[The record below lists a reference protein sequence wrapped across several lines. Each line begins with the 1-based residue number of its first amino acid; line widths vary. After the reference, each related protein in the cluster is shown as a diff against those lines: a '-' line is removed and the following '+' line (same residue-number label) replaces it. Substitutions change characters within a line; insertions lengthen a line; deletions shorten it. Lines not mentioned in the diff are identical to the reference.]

1 MTERALHSGPG
12 VSRERGVTLIELM
25 VALLVIAVGIMALS
39 GVQTRSSNDVY
50 ATGRQTRALSLA
62 QEKIEETRAG
72 GFAAAVADTGVSD
85 GFNWIT
91 QVDSVNVGLRQ
102 ITVTVSWDEG
112 LASPRSITLDG
123 LVSAR

>member
-1 MTERALHSGPG
+1 MHSATGG
-12 VSRERGVTLIELM
+12 GRERGVTLIELM

-62 QEKIEETRAG
+62 QERIEETRAG
-72 GFAAAVADTGVSD
+72 GFAAAVADTGTSD
-85 GFNWIT
+85 GFDYIT

-102 ITVTVSWDEG
+102 ITVTVSWTEG
-112 LASPRSITLDG
+112 TSSPRSITLDG

>member
-1 MTERALHSGPG
+1 MHNASGG
-12 VSRERGVTLIELM
+12 GRERGVTLIELM

-72 GFAAAVADTGVSD
+72 GFAAAAADTGTSD
-85 GFNWIT
+85 GFDYIT

-102 ITVTVSWDEG
+102 ITVTVSWTEG
-112 LASPRSITLDG
+112 TASPRSITLDG